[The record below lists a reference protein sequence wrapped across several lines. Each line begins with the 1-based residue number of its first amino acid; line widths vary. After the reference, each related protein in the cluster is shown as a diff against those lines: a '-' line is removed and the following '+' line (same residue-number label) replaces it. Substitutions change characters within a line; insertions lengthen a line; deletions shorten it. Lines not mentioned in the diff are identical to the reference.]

1 MVVDPVSSRATQFSN
16 GVNLVHATSPRIRY
30 RHARV
35 FVAKQF
41 RHRRSSQKRNILS
54 SVDCSNR
61 LSTQIPQTSE
71 HCERNVFPSTH
82 SFLSFPF
89 HRATSYFF
97 LLHGAK
103 NVSRIRYLWREIE
116 HGGDLEPRSLI
127 LCKLFAPRGEEIPGL
142 EISRRDSMRLK
153 SSLTLSFS
161 DIGFLLFLPGYKSCS
176 PRTRPPKN
184 F

>member
-61 LSTQIPQTSE
+61 LSTQIPQTLE

-97 LLHGAK
+97 LTSRREERIADTLSLEGNRAWRRSRTEILNPLK
-103 NVSRIRYLWREIE
+103 AVRSSCRGNSRIR
-116 HGGDLEPRSLI
+116 DLETRFDEVEILSRSLFLGYRFSAI
-127 LCKLFAPRGEEIPGL
+127 FARI
-142 EISRRDSMRLK
+142 
-153 SSLTLSFS
+153 
-161 DIGFLLFLPGYKSCS
+161 
-176 PRTRPPKN
+176 
-184 F
+184 